1 MNTRYRIFGSIVEKS
16 GVSYNSVILT
26 TFSFDPVFFNNYY
39 LPKLRAVNAT
49 NILVLIDADRYDE
62 AMELIYG
69 EDGLAS
75 NNTSLS
81 FTPIRVK
88 SRGNGVFHPKVAL
101 FVGESKCMALVGS
114 GNLTCGG
121 TSYNEEVWNAFCADS
136 ATSAEA
142 PIINAVWQYINSLIG
157 DDSENVKEQLKWV
170 TAFSEL
176 MRGISESGLTVLDND
191 EEHISLLFNEP
202 GSSIFAQLI
211 AAMNGVS
218 VKKLSMLAPYYD
230 ANGKAIAALMDTFNP
245 EAVDCYV
252 DNERGTLPTGLPA
265 SYLDR
270 ITFHKIKEDRTHAKI
285 LQLESESETWVLTGS
300 ANITQA
306 ALGLD
311 GQPGNEEA
319 SILLRAKGK
328 VDYLK
333 ELGFEKS
340 PIDISTIIK
349 KGGNKSLSTSHKE
362 VSIRSCE
369 LWEGTYRL
377 KLNKDVDNVDICI
390 CHLAGV
396 PSIHHFERLTR
407 VQEMPVSLMQDAIS
421 LVLQRD
427 GVNISNRIYILDQE
441 RIQKGCPDKVIKQL
455 ADLFGKSEG
464 TNWWNKIAG
473 ILGSVYVDEPSS
485 STKDYAGRIVAKA
498 SKGKEDAGSEG
509 ENLVYA
515 ADYDKVVFK
524 QDGYSSRINQR
535 IFDFIFSGMRQEFEA
550 EESDEK
556 NSVKDVEDGKAA
568 QTEKKKRVYIVHSP
582 GAIKAAINYLE
593 RLDKKYIAP
602 LKEFDSTKLIPITL
616 DPDPY
621 RKGYPPLPASLTH
634 YSAILVAVALMMRIS
649 NDNEEEKKEDVDSK
663 VQYYALRLL
672 NRFIL
677 TFRRSIAVSQEYR
690 SIQLQRMQRELFAH
704 SLILLAHYSW
714 DVWKLTVTVLN
725 LCDSFDPAHPEI
737 LQQAVSAFENEIKE
751 DYMSLEPSTLAYIH
765 RLLAQFKPDGGM
777 CEVTKIASAPGKF
790 IYYNRK
796 LGYLICDSVKRGL
809 GKVPFYG
816 HIITPALR
824 DCVMSNVYLPISL
837 RVFLVDTIQT
847 IE

>member
-1 MNTRYRIFGSIVEKS
+1 MNNRYRIFGSLVEKS

-26 TFSFDPVFFNNYY
+26 TFSFDPLFFNNYY

-75 NNTSLS
+75 NNISLS

-101 FVGESKCMALVGS
+101 FVGESKCIALVGS

-176 MRGISESGLTVLDND
+176 MRGISESGQTVLEND
-191 EEHISLLFNEP
+191 EERISLLSNEP
-202 GSSIFAQLI
+202 GSSIFAQLL
-211 AAMNGVS
+211 AAMDGVT

-230 ANGKAIAALMDTFNP
+230 TNGRAIAALMDIFNP

-252 DNERGTLPTGLPA
+252 DIERGTLPTGLQA

-270 ITFHKIKEDRTHAKI
+270 ISFHKIKEDRTHAKI

-311 GQPGNEEA
+311 EQPGNEEA

-328 VDYLK
+328 VDYLR

-340 PIDISTIIK
+340 PIDILTIAQ
-349 KGGNKSLSTSHKE
+349 KGGNKALSTSHKE

-377 KLNKDVDNVDICI
+377 KLNIDVDDIDICI
-390 CHLAGV
+390 YHLVGV
-396 PSIHHFERLTR
+396 PSIHHFDRLTR
-407 VQEMPVSLMQDAIS
+407 VQEIPVSLMQDAIS
-421 LVLQRD
+421 LVLQRN
-427 GVNISNRIYILDQE
+427 GVNISNHIYILDQE

-455 ADLFGKSEG
+455 AYFFGKSEG
-464 TNWWNKIAG
+464 TNWWNKIAA

-485 STKDYAGRIVAKA
+485 STKDYAGRIVARTSNRKENA
-498 SKGKEDAGSEG
+498 SSEDEG
-509 ENLVYA
+509 LVYA

-524 QDGYSSRINQR
+524 QDGYSSCINQR

-556 NSVKDVEDGKAA
+556 HSVKDVEDGRAA
-568 QTEKKKRVYIVHSP
+568 QTEKKKRAYIVHSP
-582 GAIKAAINYLE
+582 GAIKATINYLE
-593 RLDKKYIAP
+593 RLDKKYIVP
-602 LKEFDSTKLIPITL
+602 LKEFDSTKILPITL

-634 YSAILVAVALMMRIS
+634 YSAILVAVALMMRVS
-649 NDNEEEKKEDVDSK
+649 NDNEEEKKEDVNGK
-663 VQYYALRLL
+663 IQYYSLRLL
-672 NRFIL
+672 NRFLL
-677 TFRRSIAVSQEYR
+677 TFRRSITISQEYR
-690 SIQLQRMQRELFAH
+690 SIQLQRMQRDLFAH

-714 DVWKLTVTVLN
+714 DAWKLTVTVLN

-737 LQQAVSAFENEIKE
+737 LQQAVSTFENEIKE
-751 DYMSLEPSTLAYIH
+751 DYMTLEPSTLAYIH
-765 RLLAQFKPDGGM
+765 RLLAEFKTDGGM
-777 CEVTKIASAPGKF
+777 CKVTKITSAPGKF

-796 LGYLICDSVKRGL
+796 LGYLICDSVKRGI

-816 HIITPALR
+816 HVVTPTLKEGRMEQVYIPESIRILPA
-824 DCVMSNVYLPISL
+824 DIFNSNS
-837 RVFLVDTIQT
+837 
-847 IE
+847 